1 LHTSKKDTRRHDRI
15 PYLAAVRISWEDAHG
30 LRKYAQARCLDVSE
44 DGLLIEVPEPI
55 PVHSTVSLRAEAI
68 KLAGSGT
75 VKHVT
80 RRGSKMVLGLE
91 LSHAL
96 RDQAL
101 ALIRP
106 TQPSDMVEAE
116 ARG

>member
-1 LHTSKKDTRRHDRI
+1 
-15 PYLAAVRISWEDAHG
+15 VRISWEDAYG

-55 PVHSTVSLRAEAI
+55 PLHSTVSLRAEAI

-80 RRGSKMVLGLE
+80 RRGTKVVLVGLE

-106 TQPSDMVEAE
+106 AQPNDMVEAE
-116 ARG
+116 ARR